1 VNAGPS
7 TRVDPSA
14 CDAARLRVSLSLDGE
29 LDDVGR
35 LRLDHHLAVCTE
47 CAGIAAR
54 MEAAS
59 VRIRRAPL
67 GRFRCELRGA
77 RLVRPRTSARRHH
90 RHLAG
95 AVVAVVALVLATGAL
110 PGRSEHPSPHVRRT
124 SATGT
129 RVSPLE
135 LPIGQRQAMD
145 DFSAPALARRLGPAT
160 HPD

>member
-1 VNAGPS
+1 MTAGPS
-7 TRVDPSA
+7 SRVDPSA

-35 LRLDHHLAVCTE
+35 LRLDHHLAACTA

-67 GRFRCELRGA
+67 ARFRCELRGA
-77 RLVRPRTSARRHH
+77 RLVRPRPSARRHH
-90 RHLAG
+90 HLAG

-110 PGRSEHPSPHVRRT
+110 PGSEHPSPHVRRA